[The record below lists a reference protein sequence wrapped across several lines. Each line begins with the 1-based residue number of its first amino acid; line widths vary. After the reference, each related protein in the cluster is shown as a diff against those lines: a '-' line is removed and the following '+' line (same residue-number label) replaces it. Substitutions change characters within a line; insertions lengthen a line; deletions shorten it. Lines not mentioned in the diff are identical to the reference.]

1 MAGIFVKSRRDT
13 SRITSDD
20 YIVGLFVLA
29 TFVFENARFSK
40 LFSIIQAGFFLYF
53 IWLLFTEKKMP
64 LNPVVKW
71 ACTVAGFAI
80 ILLTFHDRPS
90 VETAT
95 ISLIKN
101 CLKALCISLYL
112 FKRKT
117 PVPLISSIAFSG
129 IICGAELLAGFL
141 SSSLSFTELKYATN
155 SRIGAD
161 IAGGNVNIVAMN
173 MCFAFSAW
181 LYLIRSQ
188 KKLWIQRVFYG
199 CLIFITGTALLT
211 GTRKILPFFVIT
223 FFMAN
228 SDMKFKY
235 KLITFIGIVGLYLA
249 LMNIEPLY
257 FLVGHKIDFFNTS
270 KAYSMYKGSDSDRLM
285 LALGA
290 IDLFTN
296 HPFGLGF
303 GNVVNY
309 LGAYAHNNYT
319 EVLASAGIFGFILYY
334 GLYFWGLHISY
345 RNRHD
350 AISRYCLLTLVGL
363 MVIEFGQV
371 TYLYS
376 LPFFFFP
383 ILCAVSIK
391 NLDVSSTVKGGSY
404 S

>member
-1 MAGIFVKSRRDT
+1 M
-13 SRITSDD
+13 
-20 YIVGLFVLA
+20 
-29 TFVFENARFSK
+29 
-40 LFSIIQAGFFLYF
+40 
-53 IWLLFTEKKMP
+53 
-64 LNPVVKW
+64 
-71 ACTVAGFAI
+71 
-80 ILLTFHDRPS
+80 
-90 VETAT
+90 
-95 ISLIKN
+95 
-101 CLKALCISLYL
+101 
-112 FKRKT
+112 
-117 PVPLISSIAFSG
+117 
-129 IICGAELLAGFL
+129 
-141 SSSLSFTELKYATN
+141 
-155 SRIGAD
+155 
-161 IAGGNVNIVAMN
+161 
-173 MCFAFSAW
+173 
-181 LYLIRSQ
+181 IRSQ
-188 KKLWIQRVFYG
+188 KKPWIQRVFYG
-199 CLIFITGTALLT
+199 CLIFIAGTALLT

-309 LGAYAHNNYT
+309 LGAYAHNNYA

-350 AISRYCLLTLVGL
+350 AISRYCLFTLVGL

-391 NLDVSSTVKGGSY
+391 NLDASSMVKGGSN

>member
-1 MAGIFVKSRRDT
+1 
-13 SRITSDD
+13 
-20 YIVGLFVLA
+20 
-29 TFVFENARFSK
+29 
-40 LFSIIQAGFFLYF
+40 
-53 IWLLFTEKKMP
+53 
-64 LNPVVKW
+64 
-71 ACTVAGFAI
+71 
-80 ILLTFHDRPS
+80 
-90 VETAT
+90 
-95 ISLIKN
+95 
-101 CLKALCISLYL
+101 
-112 FKRKT
+112 
-117 PVPLISSIAFSG
+117 
-129 IICGAELLAGFL
+129 
-141 SSSLSFTELKYATN
+141 
-155 SRIGAD
+155 
-161 IAGGNVNIVAMN
+161 
-173 MCFAFSAW
+173 
-181 LYLIRSQ
+181 
-188 KKLWIQRVFYG
+188 
-199 CLIFITGTALLT
+199 
-211 GTRKILPFFVIT
+211 
-223 FFMAN
+223 
-228 SDMKFKY
+228 
-235 KLITFIGIVGLYLA
+235 
-249 LMNIEPLY
+249 MNIEPLY

-309 LGAYAHNNYT
+309 LGAYAHNNYA

-383 ILCAVSIK
+383 ILCVVSIK
-391 NLDVSSTVKGGSY
+391 NLDASSMVKGGSN